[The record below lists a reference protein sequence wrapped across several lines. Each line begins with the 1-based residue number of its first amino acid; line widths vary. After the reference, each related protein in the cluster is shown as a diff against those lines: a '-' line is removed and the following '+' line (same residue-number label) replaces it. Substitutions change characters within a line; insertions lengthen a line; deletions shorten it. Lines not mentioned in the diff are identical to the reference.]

1 MTATRSEPLLQIT
14 LLGEAVEHAPVGV
27 FVFDD
32 RGEYVA
38 VNRFGCELL
47 GYQREAVLGSQQRRG
62 PADGDLHPLGGH
74 ELREAVLGSRI
85 GAFAADPPEAL
96 RSYRA
101 VVDAGFPE
109 GVTHVRR
116 ADGTVAA
123 LRFRA
128 RETAI
133 GGMTFYIGIAWAAD
147 AGAAD

>member
-1 MTATRSEPLLQIT
+1 MSSAARSEPLLQIT

-38 VNRFGCELL
+38 VNLCGCDLL
-47 GYQREAVLGSQQRRG
+47 GLERDAI
-62 PADGDLHPLGGH
+62 
-74 ELREAVLGSRI
+74 LGSRI
-85 GAFAADPPEAL
+85 GAFAADPKEAL

-101 VVDAGFPE
+101 VVGEASPE
-109 GVTHVRR
+109 GITHVRR
-116 ADGTVAA
+116 GDGSVVA

-133 GGMTFYIGIAWAAD
+133 GGMTFYIGIAWPAEPD
-147 AGAAD
+147 SDN

>member
-1 MTATRSEPLLQIT
+1 MSVARSEPLLQIT

-47 GYQREAVLGSQQRRG
+47 G
-62 PADGDLHPLGGH
+62 H
-74 ELREAVLGSRI
+74 EREAVLGSRI
-85 GAFAADPPEAL
+85 GDFAADPRDAL

-101 VVDAGFPE
+101 VVE
-109 GVTHVRR
+109 GGASERITQVRR
-116 ADGTVAA
+116 ADGAVAA

-128 RETAI
+128 RKTAI
-133 GGMTFYIGIAWAAD
+133 GGLTFYIGIAWPAEP
-147 AGAAD
+147 GTGS

>member
-1 MTATRSEPLLQIT
+1 MTAARSEPLLQIT

-38 VNRFGCELL
+38 VNLYGCELL
-47 GYQREAVLGSQQRRG
+47 GRER
-62 PADGDLHPLGGH
+62 D
-74 ELREAVLGSRI
+74 EILGSRI
-85 GAFAADPPEAL
+85 GDFAADSRDAI

-101 VVDAGFPE
+101 VVEAESPE
-109 GVTHVRR
+109 GTTRVRR
-116 ADGTVAA
+116 GDGSLTA

-133 GGMTFYIGIAWAAD
+133 GGITFYIGIAWSAEPAAD
-147 AGAAD
+147 D

>member
-1 MTATRSEPLLQIT
+1 MLAMEDRPHDVPRMSATRSEPLLQIT

-47 GYQREAVLGSQQRRG
+47 GYEREDVLGARVGQFAVD
-62 PADGDLHPLGGH
+62 PA
-74 ELREAVLGSRI
+74 EAI
-85 GAFAADPPEAL
+85 
-96 RSYRA
+96 RSYRTVA
-101 VVDAGFPE
+101 E
-109 GVTHVRR
+109 GRAYEGITRVRR
-116 ADGTVAA
+116 GDGTVGA

-133 GGMTFYIGIAWAAD
+133 GGIKFYIGIAWPAEP
-147 AGAAD
+147 GSEPGP

>member
-1 MTATRSEPLLQIT
+1 MSTAARSEPLLQIT

-38 VNRFGCELL
+38 VNLCGCELL
-47 GYQREAVLGSQQRRG
+47 GYDRDAI
-62 PADGDLHPLGGH
+62 
-74 ELREAVLGSRI
+74 LGSRI
-85 GAFAADPPEAL
+85 GDFAADPREAL

-101 VVDAGFPE
+101 VVEAGLPD

-116 ADGTVAA
+116 GDGSVLA

-133 GGMTFYIGIAWAAD
+133 GGMTFYIGIAWPAEPAALT
-147 AGAAD
+147 

>member
-1 MTATRSEPLLQIT
+1 MTAARSEPLLQIT

-38 VNRFGCELL
+38 VNLYGCDLL
-47 GYQREAVLGSQQRRG
+47 GQDRE
-62 PADGDLHPLGGH
+62 
-74 ELREAVLGSRI
+74 EILGSRI
-85 GAFAADPPEAL
+85 GDFAADARDAI

-101 VVDAGFPE
+101 VVDADSSE
-109 GVTHVRR
+109 GTTYVRR
-116 ADGTVAA
+116 GDGSVSA

-133 GGMTFYIGIAWAAD
+133 GGITFYIGIAWPAEPASD
-147 AGAAD
+147 HE

>member
-1 MTATRSEPLLQIT
+1 MSSAARSEPLLQIT

-38 VNRFGCELL
+38 VNLFGCQLL
-47 GYQREAVLGSQQRRG
+47 GLERDAI
-62 PADGDLHPLGGH
+62 
-74 ELREAVLGSRI
+74 LGSRI
-85 GAFAADPPEAL
+85 GRFAADPKEAL

-101 VVDAGFPE
+101 VVGAASPE
-109 GVTHVRR
+109 GITYVRR
-116 ADGTVAA
+116 GDGSVVA

-133 GGMTFYIGIAWAAD
+133 GGMTFYIGIAWPAEPD
-147 AGAAD
+147 SDS